1 MELEGICFQMITEAG
16 EAKSCYMEALEA
28 AAEKDARLAEAKMEE
43 GDRAFSR
50 AHESHGE
57 LIRRESGGEPV
68 TVSLLLAHVED
79 QLMSAEVIRVTA
91 RELIRVYGRLDERN
105 GGLK

>member
-28 AAEKDARLAEAKMEE
+28 AAEKDVRLAEAKMEE

-91 RELIRVYGRLDERN
+91 GSLSGCTTVWMKETEG
-105 GGLK
+105 

>member
-1 MELEGICFQMITEAG
+1 MELEEICFQMITEAG

-28 AAEKDARLAEAKMEE
+28 APEKDARLAEAKMEE

>member
-1 MELEGICFQMITEAG
+1 
-16 EAKSCYMEALEA
+16 
-28 AAEKDARLAEAKMEE
+28 MEE